1 MKRFVITDEDRKHI
15 MGLYEQLALLNIDP
29 KNIYFG
35 SGDNTKQI
43 KLKGVNPETNQPLI
57 LKYNVMGKFG
67 FANFGVH
74 IRRIYRESNGAISA
88 QVLPDSTLGKEALKL
103 IPDKF
108 KSDDGWLNIEIPGE
122 KIFEAISQLIKNK
135 GDQANLDAGHGV
147 VIKLTV
153 ANT

>member
-1 MKRFVITDEDRKHI
+1 MKRFVITEEDRKHI
-15 MGLYEQLALLNIDP
+15 MGLYEQLALLNIEP

-35 SGDNTKQI
+35 SGDHTKQI
-43 KLKGVNPETNQPLI
+43 KLKGVDPKTKQPLI
-57 LKYNVMGKFG
+57 LKYNIMAKFG
-67 FANFGVH
+67 FANFGVN
-74 IRRIYRESNGAISA
+74 IRRIYRESDGAIRA
-88 QVLPDSTLGKEALKL
+88 QVLPDNILGKNALKL

-108 KSDDGWLNIEIPGE
+108 KSADGWLNIAVPGK

-135 GDQANLDAGHGV
+135 GTQANLDAGHGV

>member
-1 MKRFVITDEDRKHI
+1 MKRFVITEEDRKHI
-15 MGLYEQLALLNIDP
+15 MGLYEQLALLNIEP

-43 KLKGVNPETNQPLI
+43 KLKGVDPKTNQPLI
-57 LKYNVMGKFG
+57 LKYNIMAKFG
-67 FANFGVH
+67 FANFGVN
-74 IRRIYRESNGAISA
+74 IRRIYRESDGAISA
-88 QVLPDSTLGKEALKL
+88 QVLPDNTLGKNALKL

-108 KSDDGWLNIEIPGE
+108 KSADGWLNIEIPGK
-122 KIFEAISQLIKNK
+122 KIFEAISQLLKNK
-135 GDQANLDAGHGV
+135 GAQANLDAGHGV